1 MASIKIQ
8 TGLRLSEEPYEKLK
22 QISQLEGRSLNN
34 LIEFVLQRFISDYE
48 AENGAIRLP
57 DDQP

>member
-8 TGLRLSEEPYEKLK
+8 TGLRLSEETYEKLK